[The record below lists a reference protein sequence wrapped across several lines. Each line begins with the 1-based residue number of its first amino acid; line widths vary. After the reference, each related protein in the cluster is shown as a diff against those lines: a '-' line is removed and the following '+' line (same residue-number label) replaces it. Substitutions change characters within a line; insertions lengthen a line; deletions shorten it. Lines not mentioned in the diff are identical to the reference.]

1 MSVDGM
7 LTTCSEP
14 GCATLVLGGY
24 CVEHER
30 RPVGTYVRGRP
41 HPPAARG
48 NRATAYGASVLVKS
62 KATTAVVGHATPAGV
77 ERSPS

>member
-7 LTTCSEP
+7 LTTCNEP

-30 RPVGTYVRGRP
+30 RPVSTYVRGRP
-41 HPPAARG
+41 HPPAARRS
-48 NRATAYGASVLVKS
+48 RAITYGAPVLVKS
-62 KATTAVVGHATPAGV
+62 EPTTAVVGHATPAGV